1 MSLKESFRN
10 IKNEVAGDGRAIRFF
25 LKIINLPI
33 IGKIY
38 DKIYLNYI
46 KNKIEKHPISVTIE
60 PNNICNLKCI
70 MCPYKDS
77 KRKKETMIM
86 PLFKKI
92 VNEAAELKCGEIHL
106 TQYNEPF
113 TDKLIFERIR
123 YIRDKG
129 MKSSFYSNA
138 MLLNRKMRNKLLDTP
153 PDWVRFSV
161 DSVNK
166 KNFEEIRK
174 GANFEKVVGNIIR
187 LYKERNERNQKL
199 PKIEV
204 FFTVLDKN
212 KDEGKIFL
220 NFWRGKCDFASLYP
234 ADSRGSKKYVTVNYK
249 NLKSYPCFNPK
260 RVLILSNGK
269 VVLCCVDIDGKI
281 VLGDMNKQTLKE
293 ILNSKKYKEIYNSQ
307 LNRTCNID
315 MCRNCSKFYI
325 DSAFYWWF
333 YD

>member
-1 MSLKESFRN
+1 MIIEGLRE
-10 IKNEVAGDGRAIRFF
+10 IKNRVAGNSNAINFF
-25 LKIINLPI
+25 LRVINLPV
-33 IGKIY
+33 IGSVY
-38 DKIYLNYI
+38 DEVYLNYI
-46 KNKIEKHPISVTIE
+46 RNKIEKHPISVTIE
-60 PNNICNLKCI
+60 PNNICNLRCV

-77 KRKKETMIM
+77 GRKKETMPM

-92 VNEAAELKCGEIHL
+92 ADEAAGLGCREIHL

-113 TDKLIFERIR
+113 TDKFIFERIK

-129 MKSSFYSNA
+129 MRSSFYSNA
-138 MLLNRKMRNKLLDTP
+138 VLLNKEMRKKLLDNP

-166 KNFEEIRK
+166 RIFEEIRT
-174 GANFEKVVGNIIR
+174 GSNYEEVVKNIIS
-187 LYKERNERNQKL
+187 LYREREDRNQEL

-204 FFTVLDKN
+204 FFTVMDKN
-212 KDEGKIFL
+212 KNESKKFL
-220 NFWRGKCDFASLYP
+220 KFWKGKCDFASLYP
-234 ADSRGSKKYVTVNYK
+234 ADSRGSEKYVMLKYK

-269 VVLCCVDIDGKI
+269 VTLCCVDIDGKI
-281 VLGDMNKQTLKE
+281 ELGDTKKQTLKE
-293 ILNSKKYKEIYNSQ
+293 ILSSKRYKEIYKSQ
-307 LNRTCNID
+307 LKRKCKIG
-315 MCRNCSKFYI
+315 MCKNCSKYYI